1 MDQLIEVPFHRA
13 LHRANLIWGG
23 EREPMIFSMILVGAM
38 IVPAMNLVSTIVGAV
53 FGLLAVLTLR
63 AMAKSDPQ
71 MSVIFMRQCRYKDYY
86 PAHSRYAR
94 VSKSPR
100 VY

>member
-1 MDQLIEVPFHRA
+1 MDELIQVPFHRA

-23 EREPMIFSMILVGAM
+23 EREPMMFSMILVGA
-38 IVPAMNLVSTIVGAV
+38 IIIPAVNLVSTIVGGV
-53 FGLLAVLTLR
+53 FGLIAVYALR
-63 AMAKSDPQ
+63 ETAKADPQ
-71 MSVIFMRQCRYKDYY
+71 MLGIYRRQCGYESYY

-94 VSKSPR
+94 VSKSSK

>member
-23 EREPMIFSMILVGAM
+23 EREPMIFSMILVGAI
-38 IVPAMNLVSTIVGAV
+38 IVPAHNLVSTIIGAV

-71 MSVIFMRQCRYKDYY
+71 MSMIFRRQCGYEDYY
-86 PAHSRYAR
+86 PAHSRYTR
-94 VSKSPR
+94 ISKSPR